1 MKVYEISKKLGFREL
16 DHVRY
21 AISLGVDT
29 YSRGMIGYEKVNEV
43 CEVLK
48 RFRFKMEEYQVD
60 DYMAVGGSAL
70 REAKNSDLIID
81 QILLRPDCG

>member
-1 MKVYEISKKLGFREL
+1 MRFQKKLGFREL

-60 DYMAVGGSAL
+60 DYMAVGWECPQRSKKF
-70 REAKNSDLIID
+70 RFDH
-81 QILLRPDCG
+81 